1 MRFESRRA
9 PAKLRRHLRNPLLV
23 PSVLAGLAALVLGL
37 LWLQSGRTRQSLQS
51 QVATA
56 AGRIATL
63 EAGMAATEASRA
75 TTRRVAGFDSAPA
88 TGAGAAVLT
97 THRSRL
103 ASVVSV
109 GPSSAL
115 VVINYGASHGA
126 LPEQRLFI
134 RRGTETLATVHISDV
149 RENFS
154 IAQVRPDTLQAA
166 LHKGDSAVLT
176 D

>member
-1 MRFESRRA
+1 LRFESRRA

-103 ASVVSV
+103 ASVGSV
-109 GPSSAL
+109 GPLERVGRHQLWCQPWRAARAAPL
-115 VVINYGASHGA
+115 HPAWNRNARHGSY
-126 LPEQRLFI
+126 Q
-134 RRGTETLATVHISDV
+134 
-149 RENFS
+149 
-154 IAQVRPDTLQAA
+154 
-166 LHKGDSAVLT
+166 
-176 D
+176 